1 MMQKKWFF
9 IFGVSVVLLGFNR
22 YAVVTAKDAHEFE
35 DEETEAIVIDAS
47 ENPDTADSHALP
59 ISRNAKQFFPYLLQ
73 SHPLLASTYLLPG
86 IPENSVGAQPS
97 NSAFD
102 NTCITNQGLRGNC
115 KSFENCFPLLNL
127 PEDESD
133 NVTTNYSNLQE
144 EFYQISIDRK
154 CSSIV
159 HSGITEEKSPS
170 KFSNVCCDAEPNKN
184 ENKGPT
190 AQFFNIPAE
199 EEALNR
205 ETSPK
210 YSKIVN
216 TWATCG
222 EKQFDIKIIG
232 GQEAVPH
239 EFPWMVSLWGKS
251 GKHICGGA
259 LLDNEYVLTASHCI
273 SKYTPQDVSK
283 IKLYIGDHNIHS
295 TSDGHHEVRSVSR
308 IVKHK
313 RFSLQT
319 FLNDIAL
326 LKLDRPV
333 AFTDRI
339 RPICLPSGAKQ
350 IESDPQLLVAGWG
363 QTTYKGASS
372 SVLRKVTV
380 PGISSDKCG
389 TIYNGISPAGI
400 TAEMVCAGGN
410 GVDSCIGD
418 SGGPLIQLV
427 NNRYEQVGI
436 VSFGRECG
444 TYPGVYTRIYS
455 FLNWISVNRKKY

>member
-1 MMQKKWFF
+1 MMQKKWFW
-9 IFGVSVVLLGFNR
+9 ILGVSVVLQGFSR
-22 YAVVTAKDAHEFE
+22 FTVVSAKVAHEFE
-35 DEETEAIVIDAS
+35 DEETDAIVIDAI
-47 ENPDTADSHALP
+47 ENPNSAEKHGLP
-59 ISRNAKQFFPYLLQ
+59 LTNRNARQFYPYWLQ
-73 SHPLLASTYLLPG
+73 SNPLVTSTYILSG
-86 IPENSVGAQPS
+86 IPENSVAPVS
-97 NSAFD
+97 TSTFD
-102 NTCITNQGLRGNC
+102 NTCVTNQGLRGDC
-115 KSFENCFPLLNL
+115 KSFEKCFPLLNL
-127 PEDESD
+127 PEDELG

-144 EFYQISIDRK
+144 EVYHISVDRK
-154 CSSIV
+154 CSSVV
-159 HSGITEEKSPS
+159 HSGSS
-170 KFSNVCCDAEPNKN
+170 KLSNVCCDAPKDIGNGNRE
-184 ENKGPT
+184 PT
-190 AQFFNIPAE
+190 AQVYNIPTE
-199 EEALNR
+199 GEALGSSD
-205 ETSPK
+205 SPK

-222 EKQFDIKIIG
+222 EKQFDVKIVG
-232 GQEAVPH
+232 GQEAIPH
-239 EFPWMVSLWGKS
+239 EFPWTVSLWGKS

-273 SKYTPQDVSK
+273 SRYTAQDVSK
-283 IKLYIGDHNIHS
+283 IRLLIGDHNIHS

-339 RPICLPSGAKQ
+339 RPICLPSGTKD

-363 QTTYKGASS
+363 QTTYKGTSS

-380 PGISSDKCG
+380 FGVTSKECG
-389 TIYNGISPAGI
+389 NIYNGISPAGI
-400 TAEMVCAGGN
+400 TAEMVCAGGQ

-427 NNRYEQVGI
+427 KNRYEQVGI

-444 TYPGVYTRIYS
+444 SYPGVYTRVYS